1 MNRPVLLFMQVSLDG
16 YVASPDGSLD
26 WAFARFDDELM
37 TLVAERISEM
47 DTMLMGRVNYL
58 EQAAHWPHAGADD
71 VIAPIVNAHE
81 KVVFSTTLTSVDWQN
96 SRLAKGKPAEEIAA
110 LRARPG
116 GVIGVSGG
124 PTFAQSLLREG
135 LVDQIQLAIHPVAI
149 GQGLPLFAEL
159 QQLSPID
166 SRPLSS
172 GIVVN
177 RYTVQN
183 GARG

>member
-81 KVVFSTTLTSVDWQN
+81 KVVFSTTLASVEWQN

-110 LRARPG
+110 LQARPG

-124 PTFAQSLLREG
+124 PTFAQSLLRDG
-135 LVDQIQLAIHPVAI
+135 LVDRIQLAIHPVAI

-166 SRPLSS
+166 SHPLRS